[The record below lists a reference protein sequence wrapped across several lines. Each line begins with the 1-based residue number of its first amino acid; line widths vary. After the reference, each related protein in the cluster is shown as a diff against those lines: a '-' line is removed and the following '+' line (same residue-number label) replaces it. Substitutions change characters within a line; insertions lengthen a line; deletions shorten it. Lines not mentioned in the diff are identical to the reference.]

1 MKDLSYLNKYLLKY
15 KYYYII
21 GGIFI
26 LISTA
31 FAIVPATLIRE
42 TFNLIENGFQEY
54 NEGNIDVKEEILG
67 NVLFFAIAIIAAAV
81 FRGLFM
87 YMMRQTMIVA
97 SRKIEYDLKNEIF
110 FHYQTLPLSF
120 YKNNNTGDLMNRIS
134 EDVGKVRMYL
144 GPALMYG
151 LNVIILMVMVIPFM
165 FYINFNLA
173 FYSLIPLPFLV
184 VCIYLV
190 QNIINIRSEE
200 IQISLSNLSTYVQES
215 FSGIRLIKSFVRE
228 INFENVFKSKS
239 IDYKDKSVNL
249 QYVLALFFP
258 IIITL
263 IGMSI
268 IITVYIGAIEVFE
281 GNLSIGN
288 IAEFL
293 IYVYLLTWPVT
304 ALGWITSIIQRASAS
319 QRRINEFLEQK
330 TDILSNKKE
339 KINLLGK
346 IEFKNVSFRYP
357 DTNIHGMKDISF
369 KINPG
374 ESLGIIGATGS
385 GKSTISNS
393 IMRLFDVDKG
403 KILFDDIDIKNL
415 DIQHF
420 RRQIGYVPQDV
431 FLFSDTITNN
441 ILFGS
446 ESKNYENVRDAAANA
461 DLMRNINSFPEK
473 FETKIGERGITLSG
487 GQKQRI
493 SIARAIIKEPK
504 ILILDDCLSAVD
516 TKTENIILENLKKIM
531 LNKTSIIISH
541 RISSVKLAKKIIVID
556 DGKIIETGNHKNLI
570 DKRGYYFDL
579 YNQQLEKRKR
589 TKLIYNILILHL
601 VKFSIKTIFF

>member
-42 TFNLIENGFQEY
+42 TFNLIESGFQEY
-54 NEGNIDVKEEILG
+54 KEGNIYVKDEILG

-200 IQISLSNLSTYVQES
+200 IQVSLSNLSTYVQES
-215 FSGIRLIKSFVRE
+215 FSGIRIIKSFVRE

-239 IDYKDKSVNL
+239 VDYKDKSVNL

-319 QRRINEFLEQK
+319 QRRINEFLEQQ

-339 KINLLGK
+339 KIDLLGK

-403 KILFDDIDIKNL
+403 KILFDDTDIKNL

-446 ESKNYENVRDAAANA
+446 ENKNYENVRDAAVNA

-531 LNKTSIIISH
+531 LDKTSIIISH

-579 YNQQLEKRKR
+579 YNQQLEKE
-589 TKLIYNILILHL
+589 NMQN
-601 VKFSIKTIFF
+601 

>member
-42 TFNLIENGFQEY
+42 TFNIIESGFQEY
-54 NEGNIDVKEEILG
+54 NEGNIYVKDEILG

-200 IQISLSNLSTYVQES
+200 IQVSLSNLSTYVQES

-319 QRRINEFLEQK
+319 QRRINEFLEQQ

-339 KINLLGK
+339 KIDLLGK

-403 KILFDDIDIKNL
+403 KILFDDTDIKNL

-446 ESKNYENVRDAAANA
+446 ENKNYENVRDAAVNA

-531 LNKTSIIISH
+531 LDKTSIIISH

-579 YNQQLEKRKR
+579 YNQQLEKENMR
-589 TKLIYNILILHL
+589 N
-601 VKFSIKTIFF
+601 

>member
-42 TFNLIENGFQEY
+42 TFNLIESGFQEY

-151 LNVIILMVMVIPFM
+151 LNVIILMIMVIPFM

-330 TDILSNKKE
+330 TDIISNKKE
-339 KINLLGK
+339 KIDLLGK

-579 YNQQLEKRKR
+579 YNQQLEKE
-589 TKLIYNILILHL
+589 N
-601 VKFSIKTIFF
+601 V

>member
-1 MKDLSYLNKYLLKY
+1 LKDLSYLNKYLLKY

-42 TFNLIENGFQEY
+42 TFNLIESGFQEY
-54 NEGNIDVKEEILG
+54 NEGNIYVKDEILG

-200 IQISLSNLSTYVQES
+200 IQVSLSNLSTYVQES

-249 QYVLALFFP
+249 QFVLALFFP

-268 IITVYIGAIEVFE
+268 IITVYTGAIEVFE

-339 KINLLGK
+339 KIDLLGK

-374 ESLGIIGATGS
+374 ESLGIIGSTGS

-393 IMRLFDVDKG
+393 IMRLFDIDKG
-403 KILFDDIDIKNL
+403 KILFDDTDIKNL

-446 ESKNYENVRDAAANA
+446 ENKNYGNIKDAAVNA

-570 DKRGYYFDL
+570 DKKGYYFDL
-579 YNQQLEKRKR
+579 YNQQLEKE
-589 TKLIYNILILHL
+589 NIRN
-601 VKFSIKTIFF
+601 

>member
-42 TFNLIENGFQEY
+42 TFNLIESGFQEY
-54 NEGNIDVKEEILG
+54 NEGNIYVKDEILG

-200 IQISLSNLSTYVQES
+200 IQVSLSNLSTYVQES
-215 FSGIRLIKSFVRE
+215 FSGIRIIKSFVRE

-239 IDYKDKSVNL
+239 VDYKDKSVNL

-319 QRRINEFLEQK
+319 QRRINEFLEQQ

-339 KINLLGK
+339 KLDLLGK

-403 KILFDDIDIKNL
+403 KILFDDTDIKNL

-446 ESKNYENVRDAAANA
+446 ENKNYENVRDAAVNA

-531 LNKTSIIISH
+531 LDKTSIIISH

-579 YNQQLEKRKR
+579 YNQQLEKE
-589 TKLIYNILILHL
+589 NMQN
-601 VKFSIKTIFF
+601 

>member
-42 TFNLIENGFQEY
+42 TFNLIESGFQEY
-54 NEGNIDVKEEILG
+54 NEGNIYVKDEILG

-200 IQISLSNLSTYVQES
+200 IQVSLSNLSTYVQES
-215 FSGIRLIKSFVRE
+215 FSGIRIIKSFVRE

-239 IDYKDKSVNL
+239 VDYKDKSVNL

-319 QRRINEFLEQK
+319 QRRINEFLEQQ

-339 KINLLGK
+339 KIDLLGK

-403 KILFDDIDIKNL
+403 KILFDDTDIKNL

-446 ESKNYENVRDAAANA
+446 ENKNYENVRDAAVNA

-531 LNKTSIIISH
+531 LDKTSIIISH

-579 YNQQLEKRKR
+579 YNKQLEKE
-589 TKLIYNILILHL
+589 NMQN
-601 VKFSIKTIFF
+601 

>member
-1 MKDLSYLNKYLLKY
+1 
-15 KYYYII
+15 
-21 GGIFI
+21 
-26 LISTA
+26 
-31 FAIVPATLIRE
+31 
-42 TFNLIENGFQEY
+42 
-54 NEGNIDVKEEILG
+54 
-67 NVLFFAIAIIAAAV
+67 
-81 FRGLFM
+81 M

-173 FYSLIPLPFLV
+173 FYSLIPLPFWLCV
-184 VCIYLV
+184 YLV

-200 IQISLSNLSTYVQES
+200 IQISLSNLSTHVQES

-330 TDILSNKKE
+330 TDILSNKKKRLTFWE
-339 KINLLGK
+339 KLNL
-346 IEFKNVSFRYP
+346 R
-357 DTNIHGMKDISF
+357 M
-369 KINPG
+369 
-374 ESLGIIGATGS
+374 
-385 GKSTISNS
+385 
-393 IMRLFDVDKG
+393 
-403 KILFDDIDIKNL
+403 
-415 DIQHF
+415 
-420 RRQIGYVPQDV
+420 
-431 FLFSDTITNN
+431 FLSDTQ
-441 ILFGS
+441 
-446 ESKNYENVRDAAANA
+446 
-461 DLMRNINSFPEK
+461 
-473 FETKIGERGITLSG
+473 TL
-487 GQKQRI
+487 
-493 SIARAIIKEPK
+493 
-504 ILILDDCLSAVD
+504 
-516 TKTENIILENLKKIM
+516 
-531 LNKTSIIISH
+531 
-541 RISSVKLAKKIIVID
+541 
-556 DGKIIETGNHKNLI
+556 
-570 DKRGYYFDL
+570 
-579 YNQQLEKRKR
+579 
-589 TKLIYNILILHL
+589 
-601 VKFSIKTIFF
+601 IFMA

>member
-42 TFNLIENGFQEY
+42 TFNLIESGFQEY
-54 NEGNIDVKEEILG
+54 NEGNIYVKEEILG

-339 KINLLGK
+339 KIDLLGK

-579 YNQQLEKRKR
+579 YNQQLEKE
-589 TKLIYNILILHL
+589 N
-601 VKFSIKTIFF
+601 V

>member
-42 TFNLIENGFQEY
+42 TFNLIESGFQEY
-54 NEGNIDVKEEILG
+54 NEGNIYVKDEILG

-200 IQISLSNLSTYVQES
+200 IQVSLSNLSTYVQES

-228 INFENVFKSKS
+228 INFENVFKNKS

-268 IITVYIGAIEVFE
+268 IITVYVGATEVFE

-339 KINLLGK
+339 KIDLLGK

-357 DTNIHGMKDISF
+357 DTNIHGMKDVSF

-393 IMRLFDVDKG
+393 IMRLFDVDNG
-403 KILFDDIDIKNL
+403 KILFDDTDIKNL

-446 ESKNYENVRDAAANA
+446 ENKNYENVRDAAVNA

-531 LNKTSIIISH
+531 LDKTSIIISH

-579 YNQQLEKRKR
+579 YNQQLEKE
-589 TKLIYNILILHL
+589 N
-601 VKFSIKTIFF
+601 VQN

>member
-1 MKDLSYLNKYLLKY
+1 LKDLSYLNKYLLKY

-42 TFNLIENGFQEY
+42 TFNLIESGFQEY
-54 NEGNIDVKEEILG
+54 NEGNIYVKDEILG

-200 IQISLSNLSTYVQES
+200 IQVSLSNLSTYVQES

-268 IITVYIGAIEVFE
+268 IITVYIGATEVFE

-319 QRRINEFLEQK
+319 QRRINEFLEQQ
-330 TDILSNKKE
+330 TDILSSKKE
-339 KINLLGK
+339 KVELLGK

-403 KILFDDIDIKNL
+403 KILFDDTDIKNL
-415 DIQHF
+415 DIQNF

-446 ESKNYENVRDAAANA
+446 ENKNYENVKHASVNA

-516 TKTENIILENLKKIM
+516 TKTENIILENLKKVM
-531 LNKTSIIISH
+531 LDKTSIIISH

-579 YNQQLEKRKR
+579 YNQQLEKENVR
-589 TKLIYNILILHL
+589 N
-601 VKFSIKTIFF
+601 